1 MAMNKIERID
11 KEIAKTREKITE
23 YQNRLRGLE
32 AQKTEAENLQ
42 IIALVRSMR
51 LTPAELTAL
60 LSGEPIPGIAA
71 AGTDYMEQEEIEDE
85 E

>member
-1 MAMNKIERID
+1 MAMNKIERLD
-11 KEIAKTREKITE
+11 REIQKTREKITE
-23 YQNRLRGLE
+23 YQNKLKELT

-42 IIALVRSMR
+42 IISLVRSMR

>member
-11 KEIAKTREKITE
+11 REIAKTREKITE

>member
-1 MAMNKIERID
+1 MAMNKIERLD
-11 KEIAKTREKITE
+11 REIQKTREKITE
-23 YQNRLRGLE
+23 YQNKLKELT

-51 LTPAELTAL
+51 VTPAELTAL

-71 AGTDYMEQEEIEDE
+71 AGTDYMEQEEIENE

>member
-1 MAMNKIERID
+1 MAMNKIERLD
-11 KEIAKTREKITE
+11 REIQKTREKITE
-23 YQNRLRGLE
+23 YQNKLKELT

-60 LSGEPIPGIAA
+60 LSGELIPGIAA

>member
-1 MAMNKIERID
+1 MANTKLDRIERDI
-11 KEIAKTREKITE
+11 EKTRAKILE
-23 YQNRLRGLE
+23 YQKRLKDLE
-32 AQKTEAENLQ
+32 AQKIEEENAQ

-71 AGTDYMEQEEIEDE
+71 AGTDYMEQEEIENE